1 MGGELLSIDCKC
13 GLEPYLVAKSTNNGT
28 LPCVRTDIPLDVVFY
43 RTGSGNEPV
52 SEWLRGLSKTDKRT
66 IGSDIK
72 TVQYG
77 WPIGMP
83 VVRKLDTGLWE
94 IRSRLAQ
101 RISRILFT
109 VRGDTMV
116 LLHGFIKKSQKT
128 PKEDLQLAKDRK
140 ANLEK

>member
-1 MGGELLSIDCKC
+1 MS
-13 GLEPYLVAKSTNNGT
+13 LE
-28 LPCVRTDIPLDVVFY
+28 VVFY
-43 RTGSGNEPV
+43 QTGSGNEPV
-52 SEWLRGLSKTDKRT
+52 REWLRGLSKADKRT

-94 IRSRLAQ
+94 IRSRLDQ

-109 VRGDTMV
+109 VDDDTMV
-116 LLHGFIKKSQKT
+116 IKKSQKT
-128 PKEDLQLAKDRK
+128 PKENLQLAKDRK

>member
-1 MGGELLSIDCKC
+1 MS
-13 GLEPYLVAKSTNNGT
+13 LE
-28 LPCVRTDIPLDVVFY
+28 VVFY
-43 RTGSGNEPV
+43 QTGSGNEPV
-52 SEWLRGLSKTDKRT
+52 REWLRRLSKADKRT

-94 IRSRLAQ
+94 IRSRLDQ

-109 VRGDTMV
+109 VYDDTMV

>member
-1 MGGELLSIDCKC
+1 M
-13 GLEPYLVAKSTNNGT
+13 
-28 LPCVRTDIPLDVVFY
+28 
-43 RTGSGNEPV
+43 
-52 SEWLRGLSKTDKRT
+52 RT

-83 VVRKLDTGLWE
+83 VARKLDTGLWE

>member
-1 MGGELLSIDCKC
+1 M
-13 GLEPYLVAKSTNNGT
+13 
-28 LPCVRTDIPLDVVFY
+28 RTDIFLDVVFY

-52 SEWLRGLSKTDKRT
+52 REWLRGLSKADKRT

-94 IRSRLAQ
+94 VRSRLDQ

-109 VRGDTMV
+109 VRGETMV

>member
-1 MGGELLSIDCKC
+1 M
-13 GLEPYLVAKSTNNGT
+13 
-28 LPCVRTDIPLDVVFY
+28 
-43 RTGSGNEPV
+43 
-52 SEWLRGLSKTDKRT
+52 SKADKRT

-94 IRSRLAQ
+94 IRSRLDL

-109 VRGDTMV
+109 VDDDTMV
-116 LLHGFIKKSQKT
+116 IKKSQKT
-128 PKEDLQLAKDRK
+128 PKENLQLAKDRK

>member
-1 MGGELLSIDCKC
+1 M
-13 GLEPYLVAKSTNNGT
+13 
-28 LPCVRTDIPLDVVFY
+28 RTDISLEVAFF
-43 RTGSGNEPV
+43 RTESGNEPV
-52 SEWLRGLSKTDKRT
+52 REWLRGLSKAEKRV

-83 VVRKLDTGLWE
+83 VVRKLEAGLWE
-94 IRSRLAQ
+94 VRSRLDQ

-109 VRGDTMV
+109 VQDDTMV

-128 PKEDLQLAKDRK
+128 PKGDLQLAKDRK

>member
-1 MGGELLSIDCKC
+1 M
-13 GLEPYLVAKSTNNGT
+13 
-28 LPCVRTDIPLDVVFY
+28 RTDTPLDVVFY

-52 SEWLRGLSKTDKRT
+52 REWLRGLSKADKRT

-72 TVQYG
+72 TVQYS

-83 VVRKLDTGLWE
+83 VVRKLDPGLWE
-94 IRSRLAQ
+94 IRSRLNR
-101 RISRILFT
+101 RISRILFM
-109 VRGDTMV
+109 VHGDAMV

>member
-1 MGGELLSIDCKC
+1 
-13 GLEPYLVAKSTNNGT
+13 
-28 LPCVRTDIPLDVVFY
+28 
-43 RTGSGNEPV
+43 
-52 SEWLRGLSKTDKRT
+52 LSKADKRT

-94 IRSRLAQ
+94 IRSRLDL

-109 VRGDTMV
+109 VDDDTMV
-116 LLHGFIKKSQKT
+116 IKKSQKT
-128 PKEDLQLAKDRK
+128 PKENLQLAKDRK

>member
-1 MGGELLSIDCKC
+1 LCFCHYDFLISSTGILSK
-13 GLEPYLVAKSTNNGT
+13 LVICTNNGT
-28 LPCVRTDIPLDVVFY
+28 VLRVRTDKSLDVVFF
-43 RTGSGNEPV
+43 RTESGNEPV
-52 SEWLRGLSKTDKRT
+52 REWLRGLDKADKRV
-66 IGSDIK
+66 IGNDIK

-83 VVRKLDTGLWE
+83 VVRKLEAGLWE
-94 IRSRLAQ
+94 VRSRLDQ

-109 VRGDTMV
+109 VHDDTMV

-128 PKEDLQLAKDRK
+128 PKGDMQLAKNRK